1 MNDDVI
7 TRLGAA
13 NPVPTGTPPRQSEPL
28 VVPTRQ
34 IGLALVVA
42 AAVALPAIAFGGQ
55 VGDLLGLSNQGTPV
69 ATSAIDLSRDTGL
82 SEAMQQLAFPSKLQ
96 LLGSQ
101 NGVSFYAAR
110 RADGDYCFAIESKV
124 AKGVGCDL
132 NGTFPSPARPV
143 MVFPPLVQ
151 FAGFAADGVATVRG
165 VDSSGDTVVSASV
178 RGNLFASQTSGPFPT
193 VISIQALDAQGHV
206 LATVRRPGR

>member
-13 NPVPTGTPPRQSEPL
+13 NPVPTGTPPRQPEPL

-34 IGLALVVA
+34 IALALVVA

-110 RADGDYCFAIESKV
+110 RADGDYCFAIDSKV

-178 RGNLFASQTSGPFPT
+178 RGNLFASQTAGPFPT
-193 VISIQALDAQGHV
+193 VVSIQALDAQGHV
-206 LATVRRPGR
+206 LATERRPGR

>member
-7 TRLGAA
+7 TRLAAA
-13 NPVPTGTPPRQSEPL
+13 NPVPRGAPFRHPERL
-28 VVPTRQ
+28 VVPTRR
-34 IGLALVVA
+34 IALALVVA
-42 AAVALPAIAFGGQ
+42 AAVALPAIAFAGK

-69 ATSAIDLSRDTGL
+69 ATSAIDLSKDTGL
-82 SEAMQQLAFPSKLQ
+82 NEAMQQLAFPSKLQ
-96 LLGSQ
+96 RLGSQ

-165 VDSSGDTVVSASV
+165 VDSSGTTVVSAPVSE
-178 RGNLFASQTSGPFPT
+178 NLFASATPGPFPT
-193 VISIQALDAQGHV
+193 VVAIEAVDAQGNV
-206 LATVRRPGR
+206 LATERRPGR